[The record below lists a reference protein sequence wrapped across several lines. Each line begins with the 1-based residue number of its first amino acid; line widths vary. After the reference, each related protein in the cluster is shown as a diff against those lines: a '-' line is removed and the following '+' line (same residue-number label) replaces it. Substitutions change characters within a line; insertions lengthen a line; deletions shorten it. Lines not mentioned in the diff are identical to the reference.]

1 MRCVVVVPQNYN
13 NIFASSSSRT
23 TAEQQKN
30 KDNSSS
36 SSRRRRRRIVD
47 LKRVLKE
54 ETMTGTTTTTT
65 GAENSSNLCS
75 SKSKVLEW
83 KTLKETK
90 WLKFSSITYRDPTG
104 KERIWDA
111 ATRTT
116 KDFNAVADAVCV
128 FAKLKSSKR
137 ETQTLLVRQF
147 RPPLE
152 CETIEL
158 PAGLIDKGETAEEA
172 ALRELK
178 EETGYTGY
186 NARATPCSMAL
197 SPGLSNET
205 VVLVTVDV
213 NLDEYDDDDDANDD
227 DPKSGGK
234 DKVVPEQELEGSEF
248 ITVIKVPLNKMR
260 ESLDSLNSSGY
271 KIFAGLYMFAL
282 GLEMNDTG

>member
-1 MRCVVVVPQNYN
+1 MKHVFTKISSFWMRFVARQHPK
-13 NIFASSSSRT
+13 ASSWSPQASVNNNEKKTENGRKQRRVRIVHVKEVL
-23 TAEQQKN
+23 EQEKMM
-30 KDNSSS
+30 NSSS
-36 SSRRRRRRIVD
+36 S
-47 LKRVLKE
+47 LK
-54 ETMTGTTTTTT
+54 M
-65 GAENSSNLCS
+65 CS
-75 SKSKVLEW
+75 SKSKVVEW
-83 KTLKETK
+83 KTLMETK
-90 WLKFSSITYRDPTG
+90 WLRFSSITYIDPTG
-104 KERIWDA
+104 EERTWDA

-116 KDFNAVADAVCV
+116 KDPNAVADAVCV

-147 RPPLE
+147 RPPME
-152 CETIEL
+152 RETIEL
-158 PAGLIDKGETAEEA
+158 PAGLIDKGETAEQA

-186 NARATPCSMAL
+186 NAKATPCSMAL

-205 VVLVTVDV
+205 VVLVTVAV
-213 NLDEYDDDDDANDD
+213 NLGEYEEDER
-227 DPKSGGK
+227 GGE

-282 GLEMNDTG
+282 GLELNEAE

>member
-1 MRCVVVVPQNYN
+1 M
-13 NIFASSSSRT
+13 
-23 TAEQQKN
+23 
-30 KDNSSS
+30 
-36 SSRRRRRRIVD
+36 D

-54 ETMTGTTTTTT
+54 ETMTGTTTTTTTTT

-186 NARATPCSMAL
+186 NARAMPCSMAL

-213 NLDEYDDDDDANDD
+213 NLDEYDDDDINDD
-227 DPKSGGK
+227 DPGSGGK

-282 GLEMNDTG
+282 GLELNDTE

>member
-1 MRCVVVVPQNYN
+1 MV
-13 NIFASSSSRT
+13 SSSVC
-23 TAEQQKN
+23 QQQ
-30 KDNSSS
+30 
-36 SSRRRRRRIVD
+36 R
-47 LKRVLKE
+47 KE
-54 ETMTGTTTTTT
+54 NRERKKTK
-65 GAENSSNLCS
+65 
-75 SKSKVLEW
+75 KSKNRARERGARTGKDDEFFFFEDVFVEI
-83 KTLKETK
+83 ESCRVENVDGNQ
-90 WLKFSSITYRDPTG
+90 WLRFSSITYIDPTG
-104 KERIWDA
+104 EERTWDA

-116 KDFNAVADAVCV
+116 KDPNAVADAVCV

-147 RPPLE
+147 RPPME
-152 CETIEL
+152 RETIEL
-158 PAGLIDKGETAEEA
+158 PAGLIDKGETAEQA

-186 NARATPCSMAL
+186 NAKATPCSMAL

-213 NLDEYDDDDDANDD
+213 NLDEYEEDEVEAM
-227 DPKSGGK
+227 

-282 GLEMNDTG
+282 GLELNEAD